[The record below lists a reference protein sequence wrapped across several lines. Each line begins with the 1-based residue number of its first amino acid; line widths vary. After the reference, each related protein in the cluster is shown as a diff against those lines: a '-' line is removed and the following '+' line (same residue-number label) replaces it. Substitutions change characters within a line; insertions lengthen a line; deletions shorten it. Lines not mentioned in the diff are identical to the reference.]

1 MFKNLRTSTKLFIL
15 WCVFIVSIGVATYG
29 LVAEKKIAI
38 DFARKELVGTKYLA
52 AVRAIFAAILTDR
65 ANPAPIGQPK
75 VSADNRSS
83 ADELVGAL
91 DAAQSAAG
99 AMLQTAELEQALA
112 ATLRELQS
120 NKADGP
126 GRDALVA
133 DAIVKARRLAVRI
146 GDDSNL
152 TLDPDLD
159 TYYVQD
165 IVVGKLPTFLGHL
178 GEGQRLLREAAAA
191 PTVGHGVRI
200 VMLDSLLRS
209 TTEAIETNLAAAY
222 RGNVDGKLKP
232 AVEAN
237 FVRMISDANS
247 HLSRVKSIVAAGQPT
262 AIDAPSPDP
271 VFANAVQSA
280 IDAWTVSHSELD
292 RLLQQRIDTLLG
304 KLRLSLMFIGL
315 ATCLSIFIAFMTY
328 WHIVRPLQ
336 RLEKLARTVRE
347 TKDYSLR
354 TDIRSHD
361 EIGRLAVAF
370 NDMLSELAKARE
382 REVADQARAGAVQ
395 SELARV
401 TRLTTM
407 GEMAATVAH
416 EINQPLAAIV
426 ANGNAGLRWLKNKMP
441 DLEEVEQSL
450 KRIVKDGHR
459 AGETIRSIRGMLR
472 KTSQAKM
479 PLDVNELVRGVIAL
493 AHNELA
499 KHRVQVQTALSPG
512 LPPVLADRAQLQ
524 QVMWNLIV
532 NAAESMD
539 SVVDRARILKV
550 RSEMHDDANVLLTVE
565 DSGIG
570 IAPQD
575 HNRIFEAFFTTKSS
589 GIGMGLS
596 ICRSIVEAHGGSLS
610 VSAGKPHGSIFR
622 VVLPMAA
629 HTTKDERQQLE
640 RAP

>member
-1 MFKNLRTSTKLFIL
+1 MFKNLRTSTKLLIL
-15 WCVFIVSIGVATYG
+15 WCVFIVSIGVATYS
-29 LVAEKKIAI
+29 LVAEKNLAI

-52 AVRAIFAAILTDR
+52 AVRAVFAAILTDR
-65 ANPAPIGQPK
+65 ANPTPIGQPK
-75 VSADNRSS
+75 ASADDKTS
-83 ADELVGAL
+83 ADELIGAL
-91 DAAQSAAG
+91 DAAQSASSAR
-99 AMLQTAELEQALA
+99 LQTAEFEQALA
-112 ATLRELQS
+112 ATLGELRS
-120 NKADGP
+120 NKAEGP

-133 DAIVKARRLAVRI
+133 DAIAKARRLAVRI

-178 GEGQRLLREAAAA
+178 GEAQRLLREAAAA
-191 PTVGHGVRI
+191 PSADHNVRI
-200 VMLDSLLRS
+200 VMLDGLLRS
-209 TTEAIETNLAAAY
+209 TADAIETNLAAAY

-237 FVRMISDANS
+237 FARMISSANA
-247 HLSRVKSIVAAGQPT
+247 HLSGVKAIISAGQAT
-262 AIDAPSPDP
+262 AVDSRSPA
-271 VFANAVQSA
+271 FANAVQSA
-280 IDAWTVSHSELD
+280 IDAWTVAQTELD

-304 KLRLSLMFIGL
+304 KLRLSLIFIGL
-315 ATCLSIFIAFMTY
+315 ATCLSMFIAFMTY

-347 TKDYSLR
+347 TRDYSLR
-354 TDIRSHD
+354 TDISSQD

-370 NDMLSELAKARE
+370 NDMLSELAGARE
-382 REVADQARAGAVQ
+382 REAADQARAGAVQ

-401 TRLTTM
+401 ARLTTM

-426 ANGNAGLRWLKNKMP
+426 ANGNAGLRWLKNRTP

-472 KTSQAKM
+472 KTGQART
-479 PLDVNELVRGVIAL
+479 PLDVNELVPGVIAL
-493 AHNELA
+493 AHNELT
-499 KHRVQVQTALSPG
+499 KHRVQVLTALSPG
-512 LPPVLADRAQLQ
+512 LPHVLGDRMQLQ
-524 QVMWNLIV
+524 QVIWNLIV

-539 SVVDRARILKV
+539 SVVDRARILRV
-550 RSEMHDDANVLLTVE
+550 RSEMHDVSNVLVTVE
-565 DSGIG
+565 DTGVGID
-570 IAPQD
+570 PQD
-575 HNRIFEAFFTTKSS
+575 HNRIFEAFFTTKSN

-596 ICRSIVEAHGGSLS
+596 ICRSIVEAHGGRLS
-610 VSAGKPHGSIFR
+610 VSPGKPHGSIFR
-622 VVLPMAA
+622 VVLPVAA
-629 HTTKDERQQLE
+629 HTAKDERQQLE